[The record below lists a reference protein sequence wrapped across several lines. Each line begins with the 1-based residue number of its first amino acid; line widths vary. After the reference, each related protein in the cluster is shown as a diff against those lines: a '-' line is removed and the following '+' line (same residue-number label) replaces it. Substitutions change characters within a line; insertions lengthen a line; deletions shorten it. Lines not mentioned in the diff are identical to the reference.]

1 MWLGKRQKQAEV
13 FRKKGVLRNFAKI
26 TGKHLCQSFVF
37 NKFAGFRIRHGCFP
51 VNFAKFLRT
60 LFLTK
65 YFTWLL
71 LKRDSTEHF
80 SDVLDNLKRS
90 FSTGNIRNS
99 SAAM

>member
-13 FRKKGVLRNFAKI
+13 FRKTVVLRNFAKI
-26 TGKHLCQSFVF
+26 TGKHLSFVF
-37 NKFAGFRIRHGCFP
+37 NKVTGFRIKHGCFP
-51 VNFAKFLRT
+51 VNFVKFLRT

-71 LKRDSTEHF
+71 LKRDSSEHF

-90 FSTGNIRNS
+90 FSTGNIGNS
-99 SAAM
+99 PVAM

>member
-26 TGKHLCQSFVF
+26 TGKHLSFVF
-37 NKFAGFRIRHGCFP
+37 NKVAGFRTRHGCFP

-71 LKRDSTEHF
+71 LKRDSAEHF

-90 FSTGNIRNS
+90 FSTGNIGNS
-99 SAAM
+99 PAAM